1 MLKIAQLRLAVGQ
14 PESLL
19 PELAAQKLHIKPEQL
34 LKWQIVH
41 KSVDARQKTDVH
53 FVYALALQLPPKLE
67 RSLLTNPRR
76 RNLVQPLPPPAEAE
90 WPEPGQACF
99 ANPPVVVGAGPA
111 GLFAALWLARAG
123 ACPLLVERGAPVEQR
138 AAQVQAFWQGGPLL
152 PHSNVQFG
160 EGGAGAFSD
169 GKLTTNTKD
178 RRNRLVLQVLAAA
191 GAPPEILYL
200 AKPHIGTDILR
211 QVVANIRREI
221 IALGG
226 QVRFGCQLVG
236 LRRAGGRIKA
246 VELAAA
252 AGEGFNQ
259 LVPTENV
266 ILAVGHSAR
275 DTFAWLAA
283 EKLAMQA
290 KPFAVGVRAEHRQAD
305 LNRVQYGDFAA
316 VLDEFGQPALPP
328 ADYKLAVHLP
338 GGRTVYSFCMC
349 PGGQVVAAASEAGG
363 VVTNGMSLHA
373 RAGQNCNAALLVNV
387 GPADFGGCKAAP
399 LAGVEFQRQIEQAAF
414 QLAGAAYQAPCQT
427 VADFLAGQ
435 ASHGFGRVQPSYL
448 PGVRPA
454 DLAGCLPPFVAE
466 ALRQGLPQLAQ
477 RLPLLAELDGLLT
490 APETRSSS
498 PVRLLRNPEDGQS
511 LNLPGLY
518 PCGEGAGYAGGI
530 VSAATDGIRQAEN
543 VLKQADR
550 R

>member
-14 PESLL
+14 PESRL

-34 LKWQIVH
+34 LQWQIVH
-41 KSVDARQKTDVH
+41 KSVDARQKSDVH
-53 FVYALALQLPPKLE
+53 FVYALAVQLPPKLE
-67 RSLLTNPRR
+67 RSLLNNPRR
-76 RNLVQPLPPPAEAE
+76 RNLVQPMPAAEAE
-90 WPEPGQACF
+90 DWPAVNQAHF
-99 ANPPVVVGAGPA
+99 ANQPVVVGAGPA

-123 ACPLLVERGAPVEQR
+123 ACPLLLERGAQVEQR

-178 RRNRLVLQVLAAA
+178 RRNRLVLQILAAA

-236 LRRAGGRIKA
+236 LRRANGRLTA
-246 VELAAA
+246 VEVEE
-252 AGEGFNQ
+252 AGNRQ
-259 LVPTENV
+259 LIPTENL
-266 ILAVGHSAR
+266 ILAIGHSAR
-275 DTFAWLAA
+275 DTFAWLAV
-283 EKLAMQA
+283 EGLAMQP

-316 VLDEFGQPALPP
+316 ALDEFGQPALPP
-328 ADYKLAVHLP
+328 ADYKLAVHFP

-387 GPADFGGCKAAP
+387 GPADFGGYEAAP

-414 QLAGAAYQAPCQT
+414 QLAGADYQAPCQT

-435 ASHGFGRVQPSYL
+435 ASSGFGRVRPSYL

-454 DLAGCLPPFVAE
+454 DLAGCLPPFVAA
-466 ALRQGLPQLAQ
+466 ALREGLPQLAA
-477 RLPLLAELDGLLT
+477 RLPLLAEPDGLLT

-498 PVRLLRNPEDGQS
+498 PVRLLHNPADGQS
-511 LNLPGLY
+511 INLPGLY

-530 VSAATDGIRQAEN
+530 MSAAVDGIKQAEN

>member
-14 PESLL
+14 PESRL

-34 LKWQIVH
+34 LQWQIVH
-41 KSVDARQKTDVH
+41 KSVDARQKSDVH
-53 FVYALALQLPPKLE
+53 FVYALAVQLPPKLE
-67 RSLLTNPRR
+67 RSLLNNPRR
-76 RNLVQPLPPPAEAE
+76 RNLVQPMPAAEAE
-90 WPEPGQACF
+90 DWPAANQAHF
-99 ANPPVVVGAGPA
+99 ANRPVVVGAGPA

-123 ACPLLVERGAPVEQR
+123 ACPLLLERGAQVEQR

-178 RRNRLVLQVLAAA
+178 RRNRLVLQILAAA

-236 LRRAGGRIKA
+236 LRRANGRLTA
-246 VELAAA
+246 VEVEEV
-252 AGEGFNQ
+252 GNRQ
-259 LVPTENV
+259 LIPTENL
-266 ILAVGHSAR
+266 ILAIGHSAR

-283 EKLAMQA
+283 EGLAMQP

-316 VLDEFGQPALPP
+316 ALDEFGQPALPP

-387 GPADFGGCKAAP
+387 GPADFGGYEAAP

-414 QLAGAAYQAPCQT
+414 QLAGADYQAPCQT

-435 ASHGFGRVQPSYL
+435 ASSGFGRVRPSYL

-454 DLAGCLPPFVAE
+454 DLAGCLPPFVAA
-466 ALRQGLPQLAQ
+466 ALREGLPQLAA
-477 RLPLLAELDGLLT
+477 RLPLLAEPDGLLT

-498 PVRLLRNPEDGQS
+498 PVRLLRNPADGQS
-511 LNLPGLY
+511 INLPGLY

-530 VSAATDGIRQAEN
+530 MSAAVDGIKQAEN
-543 VLKQADR
+543 VLKQAGHR
-550 R
+550 

>member
-14 PESLL
+14 PESRL

-34 LKWQIVH
+34 LQWQIVH
-41 KSVDARQKTDVH
+41 KSVDARQKSDVH
-53 FVYALALQLPPKLE
+53 FVYALAVQLPPKLE
-67 RSLLTNPRR
+67 RSLLNNPRR
-76 RNLVQPLPPPAEAE
+76 RNLVQLMPAAEAE
-90 WPEPGQACF
+90 DWPAVNQAHF
-99 ANPPVVVGAGPA
+99 ANQPVVVGAGPA

-123 ACPLLVERGAPVEQR
+123 ACPLLLERGAQVEQR

-178 RRNRLVLQVLAAA
+178 RRNRLVLQILAAA

-236 LRRAGGRIKA
+236 LRRANGRLTA
-246 VELAAA
+246 VEVEE
-252 AGEGFNQ
+252 AGNRQ
-259 LVPTENV
+259 LIPTENL
-266 ILAVGHSAR
+266 ILAIGHSAR

-283 EKLAMQA
+283 EGLAMQP

-316 VLDEFGQPALPP
+316 ALDEFGQPALPP

-387 GPADFGGCKAAP
+387 GPADFGGYEAAP

-414 QLAGAAYQAPCQT
+414 QLAGADYQAPCQT

-435 ASHGFGRVQPSYL
+435 ASSGFGRVRPSYL

-454 DLAGCLPPFVAE
+454 DLAGCLPPFVAA
-466 ALRQGLPQLAQ
+466 ALREGLPQLAA
-477 RLPLLAELDGLLT
+477 RLPLLAEPDGLLT

-498 PVRLLRNPEDGQS
+498 PVRLLRNPADGQS
-511 LNLPGLY
+511 INLPGLY

-530 VSAATDGIRQAEN
+530 MSAAVDGIKQAEN
-543 VLKQADR
+543 VLKQADHR
-550 R
+550 

>member
-14 PESLL
+14 PESRL

-34 LKWQIVH
+34 LQWQIVH
-41 KSVDARQKTDVH
+41 KSVDARQKSDVH
-53 FVYALALQLPPKLE
+53 FVYALAVQLPPKLE
-67 RSLLTNPRR
+67 RSLLNNPRR
-76 RNLVQPLPPPAEAE
+76 RNLVQPMPAAEAE
-90 WPEPGQACF
+90 DWPAVNQAHF
-99 ANPPVVVGAGPA
+99 ANQPVVVGAGPA

-123 ACPLLVERGAPVEQR
+123 ACPLLLERGAQVEQR

-178 RRNRLVLQVLAAA
+178 RRNRLVLQILAAA

-236 LRRAGGRIKA
+236 LRRANGRLTA
-246 VELAAA
+246 VEVEE
-252 AGEGFNQ
+252 AGNRQ
-259 LVPTENV
+259 LIPTENL
-266 ILAVGHSAR
+266 ILAIGHSAR

-283 EKLAMQA
+283 EGLAMQP

-316 VLDEFGQPALPP
+316 ALDEFGQPALPP

-387 GPADFGGCKAAP
+387 GPADFGGYEAAP

-414 QLAGAAYQAPCQT
+414 QLAGADYQAPCQT

-435 ASHGFGRVQPSYL
+435 ASSGFGRVRPSYL

-454 DLAGCLPPFVAE
+454 DLAGCLPPFVAA
-466 ALRQGLPQLAQ
+466 ALREGLPQLAA
-477 RLPLLAELDGLLT
+477 RLPLLAEPDGLLT

-498 PVRLLRNPEDGQS
+498 PVRLLRNPADGQS
-511 LNLPGLY
+511 INLPGLY

-530 VSAATDGIRQAEN
+530 MSAAVDGIKQAEN

>member
-14 PESLL
+14 PESRL

-34 LKWQIVH
+34 LQWQIVH
-41 KSVDARQKTDVH
+41 KSVDARQKSDVH
-53 FVYALALQLPPKLE
+53 FVYALAVQLPPKLE
-67 RSLLTNPRR
+67 RSLLANPRR
-76 RNLVQPLPPPAEAE
+76 RNLVQPMPSAAEAE
-90 WPEPGQACF
+90 DWPAANQAHF
-99 ANPPVVVGAGPA
+99 ANRPVVVGAGPA

-123 ACPLLVERGAPVEQR
+123 ACPLLLERGAQVEQR

-178 RRNRLVLQVLAAA
+178 RRNRLVLQILAAA

-236 LRRAGGRIKA
+236 LRRANGRLTA
-246 VELAAA
+246 VEVEE
-252 AGEGFNQ
+252 AGNRQ
-259 LVPTENV
+259 LIPTENL
-266 ILAVGHSAR
+266 ILAIGHSAR

-283 EKLAMQA
+283 EGLAMQP

-316 VLDEFGQPALPP
+316 ALDEFGQPALPP

-387 GPADFGGCKAAP
+387 GPADFGGYEAAP

-414 QLAGAAYQAPCQT
+414 QLAGADYQAPCQT

-435 ASHGFGRVQPSYL
+435 ASSGFGRVRPSYL

-454 DLAGCLPPFVAE
+454 DLAGCLPPFVAA
-466 ALRQGLPQLAQ
+466 ALREGLPQLAA
-477 RLPLLAELDGLLT
+477 RLPLLAEPDGLLT

-498 PVRLLRNPEDGQS
+498 PVRLLRNPADGQS
-511 LNLPGLY
+511 INLPGLY

-530 VSAATDGIRQAEN
+530 MSAAVDGIKQAEN

>member
-14 PESLL
+14 PESRL

-34 LKWQIVH
+34 LQWQIVH
-41 KSVDARQKTDVH
+41 KSVDARQKSDVH
-53 FVYALALQLPPKLE
+53 FVYALAVQLSPKLE
-67 RSLLTNPRR
+67 RSLLNNPRR
-76 RNLVQPLPPPAEAE
+76 RNLVQPMPAAEAE
-90 WPEPGQACF
+90 DWPAANQAHF
-99 ANPPVVVGAGPA
+99 ANRPVVVGAGPA

-123 ACPLLVERGAPVEQR
+123 ACPLLLERGAQVEQR

-178 RRNRLVLQVLAAA
+178 RRNRLVLQILAAA

-236 LRRAGGRIKA
+236 LRRANGRLTA
-246 VELAAA
+246 VEVEEV
-252 AGEGFNQ
+252 GNRQ
-259 LVPTENV
+259 LIPTENL
-266 ILAVGHSAR
+266 ILAIGHSAR

-283 EKLAMQA
+283 EGLAMQP

-316 VLDEFGQPALPP
+316 ALDEFGQPALPP

-387 GPADFGGCKAAP
+387 GPADFGGYEAAP

-414 QLAGAAYQAPCQT
+414 QLAGADYQAPCQT

-435 ASHGFGRVQPSYL
+435 ASSGFGRVRPSYL

-454 DLAGCLPPFVAE
+454 DLAGCLPPFVAA
-466 ALRQGLPQLAQ
+466 ALREGLPQLAA
-477 RLPLLAELDGLLT
+477 RLPLLAEPDGLLT

-498 PVRLLRNPEDGQS
+498 PVRLLRNPADGQS
-511 LNLPGLY
+511 INLPGLY

-530 VSAATDGIRQAEN
+530 MSAAVDGIKQAEN
-543 VLKQADR
+543 VLKQAGHR
-550 R
+550 

>member
-14 PESLL
+14 PESRL

-34 LKWQIVH
+34 LQWQIVH
-41 KSVDARQKTDVH
+41 KSVDARQKSDVH
-53 FVYALALQLPPKLE
+53 FVYALAVQLPPKLE
-67 RSLLTNPRR
+67 RSLLNNPRR
-76 RNLVQPLPPPAEAE
+76 RNLVQPMPAAEAE
-90 WPEPGQACF
+90 DWPAANQAHF
-99 ANPPVVVGAGPA
+99 ANQPVVVGAGPA

-123 ACPLLVERGAPVEQR
+123 ACPLLLERGAQVEQR
-138 AAQVQAFWQGGPLL
+138 AAQVQVFWQGGPLL

-178 RRNRLVLQVLAAA
+178 RRNRLVLQILAAA

-236 LRRAGGRIKA
+236 LRRANGRLTA
-246 VELAAA
+246 VEVEEV
-252 AGEGFNQ
+252 GNRQ
-259 LVPTENV
+259 LIPTENL
-266 ILAVGHSAR
+266 ILAIGHSAR

-283 EKLAMQA
+283 EGLAMQP

-316 VLDEFGQPALPP
+316 ALDEFGQPALPP

-387 GPADFGGCKAAP
+387 GPADFGGYEAAP

-414 QLAGAAYQAPCQT
+414 QLAGADYQAPCQT

-435 ASHGFGRVQPSYL
+435 ASSGFGRVRPSYL

-454 DLAGCLPPFVAE
+454 DLAGCLPPFVAA
-466 ALRQGLPQLAQ
+466 ALREGLPQLAA
-477 RLPLLAELDGLLT
+477 RLPLLAEPDGLLT

-498 PVRLLRNPEDGQS
+498 PVRLLRNPADGQS
-511 LNLPGLY
+511 INLPGLY

-530 VSAATDGIRQAEN
+530 MSAAVDGIKQAEN

>member
-14 PESLL
+14 PESRL

-34 LKWQIVH
+34 LQWQIVH
-41 KSVDARQKTDVH
+41 KSVDARQKSDVH
-53 FVYALALQLPPKLE
+53 FVYALAVQLPPKLE
-67 RSLLTNPRR
+67 RSLLNNPRR
-76 RNLVQPLPPPAEAE
+76 RNLVQPMPAAEAE
-90 WPEPGQACF
+90 DWPAANQAHF
-99 ANPPVVVGAGPA
+99 ANRPVVVGAGPA

-123 ACPLLVERGAPVEQR
+123 ACPLVLERGAQVEQR

-178 RRNRLVLQVLAAA
+178 RRNRLVLQILAAA

-236 LRRAGGRIKA
+236 LRRANGRLTA
-246 VELAAA
+246 VEVEEV
-252 AGEGFNQ
+252 GNRQ
-259 LVPTENV
+259 LIPTENL
-266 ILAVGHSAR
+266 ILAIGHSAR

-283 EKLAMQA
+283 EGLAMQP

-316 VLDEFGQPALPP
+316 ALDEFGQPALPP

-387 GPADFGGCKAAP
+387 GPADFGGYEAAP

-414 QLAGAAYQAPCQT
+414 QLAGADYQAPCQT

-435 ASHGFGRVQPSYL
+435 ASSGFGRVRPSYL

-454 DLAGCLPPFVAE
+454 DLAGCLPPFVAA
-466 ALRQGLPQLAQ
+466 ALREGLPQLAA
-477 RLPLLAELDGLLT
+477 RLPLLAEPDGLLT

-498 PVRLLRNPEDGQS
+498 PVRLLRNPADGQS
-511 LNLPGLY
+511 INLPGLY

-530 VSAATDGIRQAEN
+530 MSAAVDGIKQAEN
-543 VLKQADR
+543 VLKQAGHR
-550 R
+550 

>member
-14 PESLL
+14 PESRL

-41 KSVDARQKTDVH
+41 KSVDARQKSDVH

-67 RSLLTNPRR
+67 RSLLANPRR
-76 RNLVQPLPPPAEAE
+76 RGLVQPLPQADAAEG
-90 WPEPGQACF
+90 WPELGQARF

-152 PHSNVQFG
+152 AHSNVQFG

-178 RRNRLVLQVLAAA
+178 RRNRLVLQALAEA

-236 LRRAGGRIKA
+236 LSRLNGRISG
-246 VELAAA
+246 VELAA
-252 AGEGFNQ
+252 GDGSSQ

-266 ILAVGHSAR
+266 ILAIGHSAR

-283 EKLAMQA
+283 EKLAMQP

-305 LNRVQYGDFAA
+305 LNRAQYGDFAA
-316 VLDEFGQPALPP
+316 VLDEAGQPALPA

-338 GGRTVYSFCMC
+338 GGRAVYSFCMC

-387 GPADFGGCKAAP
+387 GPEDFGGSDDAP

-414 QLAGAAYQAPCQT
+414 RLAGADYQAPCQT

-435 ASHGFGRVQPSYL
+435 ASRSFGRVRPSYL

-466 ALRQGLPQLAQ
+466 ALCQGLPLLAA
-477 RLPLLAELDGLLT
+477 RLPLLAEPDGLLT

-498 PVRLLRNPEDGQS
+498 PVRLLRSLEDGQS

-530 VSAATDGIRQAEN
+530 VSAAVDGIRQAEN
-543 VLKQADR
+543 VLKQAGR
-550 R
+550 

>member
-14 PESLL
+14 PESRL

-34 LKWQIVH
+34 LQWQIVH
-41 KSVDARQKTDVH
+41 KSVDARQKSDVH
-53 FVYALALQLPPKLE
+53 FVYALAVQLPPKLE
-67 RSLLTNPRR
+67 RSLLNNPRR
-76 RNLVQPLPPPAEAE
+76 RNLVQPMPAAEAE
-90 WPEPGQACF
+90 DWPAANQAHF
-99 ANPPVVVGAGPA
+99 ANQPVVVGAGPA

-123 ACPLLVERGAPVEQR
+123 ACPLLLERGAQVEQR

-178 RRNRLVLQVLAAA
+178 RRNRLVLQILAAA

-236 LRRAGGRIKA
+236 LRRANGRLTA
-246 VELAAA
+246 VEVEE
-252 AGEGFNQ
+252 AGNRQ
-259 LVPTENV
+259 LIPTESL
-266 ILAVGHSAR
+266 ILAIGHSAR

-283 EKLAMQA
+283 EGLAMQP

-316 VLDEFGQPALPP
+316 ALDEFGQPALPP

-387 GPADFGGCKAAP
+387 GPADFGGYEAAP

-414 QLAGAAYQAPCQT
+414 QLAGADYQAPCQT

-435 ASHGFGRVQPSYL
+435 ASSGFGQVRPSYL

-454 DLAGCLPPFVAE
+454 DLAGCLPPFVAA
-466 ALRQGLPQLAQ
+466 ALREGLPQLAA
-477 RLPLLAELDGLLT
+477 RLPLLAEPDGLLT

-498 PVRLLRNPEDGQS
+498 PVRLLRNPADGQS
-511 LNLPGLY
+511 INLPGLY

-530 VSAATDGIRQAEN
+530 MSAAVDGIKQAEN

>member
-14 PESLL
+14 PESRL

-34 LKWQIVH
+34 LQWQIVH
-41 KSVDARQKTDVH
+41 KSVDARQKSDVH
-53 FVYALALQLPPKLE
+53 FVYALAVQLPPKLE
-67 RSLLTNPRR
+67 RSLLNNPRR
-76 RNLVQPLPPPAEAE
+76 RNLVQPMPAAEAE
-90 WPEPGQACF
+90 DWPAANQAHF
-99 ANPPVVVGAGPA
+99 ANRPVVVGAGPA

-123 ACPLLVERGAPVEQR
+123 ACPLLLERGAQVEQR

-178 RRNRLVLQVLAAA
+178 RRNRLVLQILAAA

-236 LRRAGGRIKA
+236 LRRANGRLTA
-246 VELAAA
+246 VEVEEV
-252 AGEGFNQ
+252 GNRQ
-259 LVPTENV
+259 LIPTENL
-266 ILAVGHSAR
+266 ILAIGHSAR

-283 EKLAMQA
+283 EGLAMQP

-316 VLDEFGQPALPP
+316 ALDEFGQPALPP

-387 GPADFGGCKAAP
+387 GPADFGGYEAAP

-414 QLAGAAYQAPCQT
+414 QLAGADYQAPCQT

-435 ASHGFGRVQPSYL
+435 ASSGFGQVRPSYL

-454 DLAGCLPPFVAE
+454 DLAGCLPPFVAA
-466 ALRQGLPQLAQ
+466 ALREGLPQLAA
-477 RLPLLAELDGLLT
+477 RLPLLAEPDGLLT

-498 PVRLLRNPEDGQS
+498 PVRLLRNPADGQS
-511 LNLPGLY
+511 INLPGLY

-530 VSAATDGIRQAEN
+530 MSAAVDGIKQAEN
-543 VLKQADR
+543 VLKQADHR
-550 R
+550 

>member
-14 PESLL
+14 PESRL
-19 PELAAQKLHIKPEQL
+19 PELAAQKLHIKPEQFL
-34 LKWQIVH
+34 QWQIVH
-41 KSVDARQKTDVH
+41 KSVDARQKSDVH
-53 FVYALALQLPPKLE
+53 FVYALAVQLPPKLE
-67 RSLLTNPRR
+67 RSLLNNPRR
-76 RNLVQPLPPPAEAE
+76 RNLVQPMPAAE
-90 WPEPGQACF
+90 EEDWPAANQAHF
-99 ANPPVVVGAGPA
+99 ANQPVVVGAGPA

-123 ACPLLVERGAPVEQR
+123 ACPLLLERGAQVEQR

-178 RRNRLVLQVLAAA
+178 RRNRLVLQILAAA

-236 LRRAGGRIKA
+236 LRRANGRLTA
-246 VELAAA
+246 VEVEE
-252 AGEGFNQ
+252 AGNRQ
-259 LVPTENV
+259 LIPTENL
-266 ILAVGHSAR
+266 ILAIGHSAR

-283 EKLAMQA
+283 EGLAMQP

-316 VLDEFGQPALPP
+316 ALDEFGQPALPP

-387 GPADFGGCKAAP
+387 GPADFGGYEAAP

-414 QLAGAAYQAPCQT
+414 QLAGADYQAPCQT

-435 ASHGFGRVQPSYL
+435 ASSGFGRVRPSYL

-454 DLAGCLPPFVAE
+454 DLAGCLPPFVAA
-466 ALRQGLPQLAQ
+466 ALREGLPQLAA
-477 RLPLLAELDGLLT
+477 RLPLLAEPDGLLT

-498 PVRLLRNPEDGQS
+498 PVRLLRNPADGQS
-511 LNLPGLY
+511 INLPGLY

-530 VSAATDGIRQAEN
+530 MSAAVDGIKQAEN

>member
-14 PESLL
+14 PESRL

-34 LKWQIVH
+34 LQWQIVH
-41 KSVDARQKTDVH
+41 KSVDARQKSDVH
-53 FVYALALQLPPKLE
+53 FVYALAVQLPPKLE
-67 RSLLTNPRR
+67 RSLLNNPRR
-76 RNLVQPLPPPAEAE
+76 RNLVQPMPAAEAE
-90 WPEPGQACF
+90 DWPAANQAHF
-99 ANPPVVVGAGPA
+99 ANRPVVVGAGPA

-123 ACPLLVERGAPVEQR
+123 VCPLLLERGAQVEQR
-138 AAQVQAFWQGGPLL
+138 AAQVQTFWQGGPLL

-178 RRNRLVLQVLAAA
+178 RRNRLVLQILAAA

-236 LRRAGGRIKA
+236 LRRANGRLTA
-246 VELAAA
+246 VEVEE
-252 AGEGFNQ
+252 AGNRQ
-259 LVPTENV
+259 LIPTENL
-266 ILAVGHSAR
+266 ILAIGHSAR

-283 EKLAMQA
+283 EGLAMQP

-316 VLDEFGQPALPP
+316 ALDEFGQPALPP

-387 GPADFGGCKAAP
+387 GPADFGGYEAAP

-414 QLAGAAYQAPCQT
+414 QLAGADYQAPCQT

-435 ASHGFGRVQPSYL
+435 ASSGFGRVRPSYL

-454 DLAGCLPPFVAE
+454 DLAGCLPPFVAA
-466 ALRQGLPQLAQ
+466 ALREGLPQLAA
-477 RLPLLAELDGLLT
+477 RLPLLAEPDGLLT

-498 PVRLLRNPEDGQS
+498 PVRLLRNPADGQS
-511 LNLPGLY
+511 INLPGLY

-530 VSAATDGIRQAEN
+530 MSAAVDGIKQAEN

>member
-14 PESLL
+14 PESRL

-34 LKWQIVH
+34 LQWQIVH
-41 KSVDARQKTDVH
+41 KSVDARQKSDVH
-53 FVYALALQLPPKLE
+53 FVYALAVQLPPKLE
-67 RSLLTNPRR
+67 RSLLNNPRR
-76 RNLVQPLPPPAEAE
+76 RNLVQPMPAAEAE
-90 WPEPGQACF
+90 DWPAVNQAHF
-99 ANPPVVVGAGPA
+99 ANQPVVVGAGPA

-123 ACPLLVERGAPVEQR
+123 ACPLLLERGAQVEQR
-138 AAQVQAFWQGGPLL
+138 AAHVQAFWQGGPLL

-178 RRNRLVLQVLAAA
+178 RRNRLVLQILAAA

-236 LRRAGGRIKA
+236 LRRANGRLTA
-246 VELAAA
+246 VEVEE
-252 AGEGFNQ
+252 AGNRQ
-259 LVPTENV
+259 LIPTENL
-266 ILAVGHSAR
+266 ILAIGHSAR

-283 EKLAMQA
+283 EGLAMQP

-316 VLDEFGQPALPP
+316 ALDEFGQPALPP

-387 GPADFGGCKAAP
+387 GPADFGGYEAAP

-414 QLAGAAYQAPCQT
+414 QLAGADYQAPCQT

-435 ASHGFGRVQPSYL
+435 ASSGFGRVRPSYL

-454 DLAGCLPPFVAE
+454 DLAGCLPPFVAA
-466 ALRQGLPQLAQ
+466 ALREGLPQLAA
-477 RLPLLAELDGLLT
+477 RLPLLAEPDGLLT

-498 PVRLLRNPEDGQS
+498 PVRLLRNPADGQS
-511 LNLPGLY
+511 INLPGLY

-530 VSAATDGIRQAEN
+530 MSAAVDGIKQAEN

>member
-14 PESLL
+14 PESRL

-34 LKWQIVH
+34 LQWQIVH
-41 KSVDARQKTDVH
+41 KSVDARQKSDVH
-53 FVYALALQLPPKLE
+53 FVYALAVQLPPKLE
-67 RSLLTNPRR
+67 RSLLANPRR
-76 RNLVQPLPPPAEAE
+76 RNLVQPMPSAAEAE
-90 WPEPGQACF
+90 DWPAANQAHF
-99 ANPPVVVGAGPA
+99 ANQPVVVGAGPA

-123 ACPLLVERGAPVEQR
+123 ACPLLLERGAQVEQR

-178 RRNRLVLQVLAAA
+178 RRNRLVLQILAAA

-236 LRRAGGRIKA
+236 LRRANGRLTA
-246 VELAAA
+246 VEVEE
-252 AGEGFNQ
+252 AGNRQ
-259 LVPTENV
+259 LIPTENL
-266 ILAVGHSAR
+266 ILAIGHSAR

-283 EKLAMQA
+283 EGLAMQP

-316 VLDEFGQPALPP
+316 ALDEFGQPALPP

-387 GPADFGGCKAAP
+387 GPADFGGYEAAP

-414 QLAGAAYQAPCQT
+414 QLAGADYQAPCQT

-435 ASHGFGRVQPSYL
+435 ASSGFGRVRPSYL

-454 DLAGCLPPFVAE
+454 DLAGCLPPFVAA
-466 ALRQGLPQLAQ
+466 ALREGLPQLAA
-477 RLPLLAELDGLLT
+477 RLPLLAEPDGLLT

-498 PVRLLRNPEDGQS
+498 PVRLLRNPADGQS
-511 LNLPGLY
+511 INLPGLY

-530 VSAATDGIRQAEN
+530 MSAAVDGIKQAEN

>member
-14 PESLL
+14 PESRL

-34 LKWQIVH
+34 LQWQIVH
-41 KSVDARQKTDVH
+41 KSVDARQKSDVH
-53 FVYALALQLPPKLE
+53 FVYALAVQLPPKLE
-67 RSLLTNPRR
+67 RSLLNNPRR
-76 RNLVQPLPPPAEAE
+76 RNLVQPMPAAEAE
-90 WPEPGQACF
+90 DWPAVNQAHF
-99 ANPPVVVGAGPA
+99 ANQPVVVGAGPA

-123 ACPLLVERGAPVEQR
+123 ACPLLLERGAQVEQR
-138 AAQVQAFWQGGPLL
+138 AAQVQAFWQGGLLL

-178 RRNRLVLQVLAAA
+178 RRNRLVLQILAAA

-236 LRRAGGRIKA
+236 LRRANGRLTA
-246 VELAAA
+246 VEVEE
-252 AGEGFNQ
+252 AGNRQ
-259 LVPTENV
+259 LIPTESL
-266 ILAVGHSAR
+266 ILAIGHSAR

-283 EKLAMQA
+283 EGLAMQP

-316 VLDEFGQPALPP
+316 ALDEFGQPALPP
-328 ADYKLAVHLP
+328 ADYKLAVHLH

-387 GPADFGGCKAAP
+387 GPADFGGYEAAP

-414 QLAGAAYQAPCQT
+414 QLAGADYQAPCQT

-435 ASHGFGRVQPSYL
+435 ASSGFGRVRPSYL

-454 DLAGCLPPFVAE
+454 DLAGCLPPFVAA
-466 ALRQGLPQLAQ
+466 ALREGLPQLAA
-477 RLPLLAELDGLLT
+477 RLPLLAEPDGLLT

-498 PVRLLRNPEDGQS
+498 PVRLLRNPADGQS
-511 LNLPGLY
+511 INLPGLY

-530 VSAATDGIRQAEN
+530 MSAAVDGIKQADN

>member
-14 PESLL
+14 PESRL

-34 LKWQIVH
+34 LQWQIVH
-41 KSVDARQKTDVH
+41 KSVDARQKSDVH
-53 FVYALALQLPPKLE
+53 FVYALAVQLPPKLE
-67 RSLLTNPRR
+67 RSLLNNPRR
-76 RNLVQPLPPPAEAE
+76 RNLVQPMPAAEAE
-90 WPEPGQACF
+90 DWPAVNQAHF
-99 ANPPVVVGAGPA
+99 ANQPVVVGAGPA

-123 ACPLLVERGAPVEQR
+123 ACPLLLERGAQVEQR

-178 RRNRLVLQVLAAA
+178 RRNRLVLQILAAA

-236 LRRAGGRIKA
+236 LRRANGRLTA
-246 VELAAA
+246 VEVEE
-252 AGEGFNQ
+252 AGNRQ
-259 LVPTENV
+259 LIPTENL
-266 ILAVGHSAR
+266 ILAIGHSAR

-283 EKLAMQA
+283 EGLAMQP

-316 VLDEFGQPALPP
+316 ALDEFGQPALPP

-387 GPADFGGCKAAP
+387 GPADFGGYEAAP

-414 QLAGAAYQAPCQT
+414 QLAGADYQAPCQT

-435 ASHGFGRVQPSYL
+435 ASSGFGRVRPSYL

-454 DLAGCLPPFVAE
+454 DLAGCLPPFVAA
-466 ALRQGLPQLAQ
+466 ALREGLPQLAA
-477 RLPLLAELDGLLT
+477 RLPLLAEPDGLLT

-498 PVRLLRNPEDGQS
+498 PVRLLRNPADGQS
-511 LNLPGLY
+511 INLPGLD

-530 VSAATDGIRQAEN
+530 MSAAVDGIKQAEN

>member
-14 PESLL
+14 PESRL

-34 LKWQIVH
+34 LQWQIVH
-41 KSVDARQKTDVH
+41 KSVDARQKSDVH
-53 FVYALALQLPPKLE
+53 FVYALAVQLPSKLE
-67 RSLLTNPRR
+67 RSLLNNPRR
-76 RNLVQPLPPPAEAE
+76 RNLVQPMPAAEAE
-90 WPEPGQACF
+90 DWPAANQAHF
-99 ANPPVVVGAGPA
+99 TNQPVVVGAGPA

-123 ACPLLVERGAPVEQR
+123 ACPLLLERGAQVEQR

-178 RRNRLVLQVLAAA
+178 RRNRLVLQILAAA

-236 LRRAGGRIKA
+236 LRRANGRLTA
-246 VELAAA
+246 VEVAET
-252 AGEGFNQ
+252 GNRQ
-259 LVPTENV
+259 LIPTENL
-266 ILAVGHSAR
+266 ILAIGHSAR

-283 EKLAMQA
+283 DGLAMQP

-305 LNRVQYGDFAA
+305 LNWVQYGDFAA
-316 VLDEFGQPALPP
+316 VLDDFGQPALPP

-349 PGGQVVAAASEAGG
+349 PGGQVVAAASEEGG

-387 GPADFGGCKAAP
+387 GPADFAGVAGSEAEP

-414 QLAGAAYQAPCQT
+414 QLAGADYQAPCQT

-435 ASHGFGRVQPSYL
+435 ASRGFGRVQPSYL

-454 DLAGCLPPFVAE
+454 DLAGCLPPFVAA
-466 ALRQGLPQLAQ
+466 ALREGLPQLAA
-477 RLPLLAELDGLLT
+477 RLPLLAEPDGLLT

-498 PVRLLRNPEDGQS
+498 PVRLLRNPADGQS
-511 LNLPGLY
+511 INLPGLY

-530 VSAATDGIRQAEN
+530 MSAAVDGIKQAEN

>member
-14 PESLL
+14 PESRL

-34 LKWQIVH
+34 LQWQIVH
-41 KSVDARQKTDVH
+41 KSVDARQKSDVH
-53 FVYALALQLPPKLE
+53 FVYALAVQLPPKLE
-67 RSLLTNPRR
+67 RSLLNNPRR
-76 RNLVQPLPPPAEAE
+76 RNLVQPMPAAEAE
-90 WPEPGQACF
+90 DWPAANQAHF
-99 ANPPVVVGAGPA
+99 ANRPVVVGAGPA

-123 ACPLLVERGAPVEQR
+123 ACPLLLERGAQVEQR

-178 RRNRLVLQVLAAA
+178 RRNRLVLQILAAA

-236 LRRAGGRIKA
+236 LRRANGRLTA
-246 VELAAA
+246 VEVEEV
-252 AGEGFNQ
+252 GNRQ
-259 LVPTENV
+259 LIPTENL
-266 ILAVGHSAR
+266 ILAIGHSAR

-283 EKLAMQA
+283 EGLAMQP

-316 VLDEFGQPALPP
+316 ALDEFGQPALPP

-387 GPADFGGCKAAP
+387 GPADFGGYEAAP

-414 QLAGAAYQAPCQT
+414 QLAGADYQAPCQT

-435 ASHGFGRVQPSYL
+435 ASSGFGRVRPSYL

-454 DLAGCLPPFVAE
+454 DLAGCVPPFVAA
-466 ALRQGLPQLAQ
+466 ALREGLPQLAA
-477 RLPLLAELDGLLT
+477 RLPLLAEPDGLLT

-498 PVRLLRNPEDGQS
+498 PVRLLRNPADGQS
-511 LNLPGLY
+511 INLPGLY

-530 VSAATDGIRQAEN
+530 MSAAVDGIKQAEN
-543 VLKQADR
+543 VLKQAGHR
-550 R
+550 

>member
-14 PESLL
+14 PESRL

-34 LKWQIVH
+34 LQWQIVH
-41 KSVDARQKTDVH
+41 KSVDARQKSDVH
-53 FVYALALQLPPKLE
+53 FVYALAVQLPPKLE
-67 RSLLTNPRR
+67 RSLLNNPRR
-76 RNLVQPLPPPAEAE
+76 RNLVQPMPAAEAE
-90 WPEPGQACF
+90 DWPAVNQAHF
-99 ANPPVVVGAGPA
+99 ANQPVVVGAGPA

-123 ACPLLVERGAPVEQR
+123 ACPLLLERGAQVEQR

-178 RRNRLVLQVLAAA
+178 RRNRLVLQILAAV

-236 LRRAGGRIKA
+236 LRRANGRLTA
-246 VELAAA
+246 VEVEE
-252 AGEGFNQ
+252 AGNRQ
-259 LVPTENV
+259 LIPTENL
-266 ILAVGHSAR
+266 ILAIGHSAR
-275 DTFAWLAA
+275 DTFAWLAV
-283 EKLAMQA
+283 EGLAMQP

-316 VLDEFGQPALPP
+316 ALDEFGQPALPP

-387 GPADFGGCKAAP
+387 GPADFGGYEAAP

-414 QLAGAAYQAPCQT
+414 QLAGADYQAPCQT

-435 ASHGFGRVQPSYL
+435 ASSGFGRVRPSYL

-454 DLAGCLPPFVAE
+454 DLAGCLPPFVAA
-466 ALRQGLPQLAQ
+466 ALREGLPQLAA
-477 RLPLLAELDGLLT
+477 RLPLLAEPDGLLT

-498 PVRLLRNPEDGQS
+498 PVRLLRNPADGQS
-511 LNLPGLY
+511 INLPGLY

-530 VSAATDGIRQAEN
+530 MSAAVDGIKQAEN

>member
-14 PESLL
+14 PESRL

-34 LKWQIVH
+34 LQWQIVH
-41 KSVDARQKTDVH
+41 KSVDARQKSDVH
-53 FVYALALQLPPKLE
+53 FVYALAVQLPPKLE
-67 RSLLTNPRR
+67 RSLLNNPRR
-76 RNLVQPLPPPAEAE
+76 RNLVQPMPSAAEAE
-90 WPEPGQACF
+90 DWPAANKAHF
-99 ANPPVVVGAGPA
+99 ANQPVVVGAGPA

-123 ACPLLVERGAPVEQR
+123 ACPLLLERGAQVEQR

-178 RRNRLVLQVLAAA
+178 RRNRLVLQILAAA

-236 LRRAGGRIKA
+236 LRRANGRLTA
-246 VELAAA
+246 VEVEE
-252 AGEGFNQ
+252 AGNRQ
-259 LVPTENV
+259 LIPTENL
-266 ILAVGHSAR
+266 ILAIGHSAR

-283 EKLAMQA
+283 EGLAMQP

-316 VLDEFGQPALPP
+316 ALDEFGQPALPP

-387 GPADFGGCKAAP
+387 GPADFGGYEAAP

-414 QLAGAAYQAPCQT
+414 QLAGADYQAPCQT

-435 ASHGFGRVQPSYL
+435 ASSGFGRVRPSYL

-454 DLAGCLPPFVAE
+454 DLAGCLPPFVAA
-466 ALRQGLPQLAQ
+466 ALREGLPQLAA
-477 RLPLLAELDGLLT
+477 RLPLLAEPDGLLT

-498 PVRLLRNPEDGQS
+498 PVRLLRNPADGQS
-511 LNLPGLY
+511 INLPGLY

-530 VSAATDGIRQAEN
+530 MSAAVDGIKQAEN

>member
-14 PESLL
+14 PESRL

-34 LKWQIVH
+34 LQWQIVH
-41 KSVDARQKTDVH
+41 KSVDARQKSDVH
-53 FVYALALQLPPKLE
+53 FVYALAVQLPPKLE
-67 RSLLTNPRR
+67 RSLLNNPRR
-76 RNLVQPLPPPAEAE
+76 RNLVQPMPAAEAE
-90 WPEPGQACF
+90 DWPAANQAHF
-99 ANPPVVVGAGPA
+99 ANRPVVVGAGPA

-123 ACPLLVERGAPVEQR
+123 ACPLLLERGAQVEQR

-178 RRNRLVLQVLAAA
+178 RRNRLVLQILAAA

-236 LRRAGGRIKA
+236 LRRANGRLTA
-246 VELAAA
+246 VEVEEV
-252 AGEGFNQ
+252 GNRQ
-259 LVPTENV
+259 LIPTENL
-266 ILAVGHSAR
+266 ILAIGHSAR

-283 EKLAMQA
+283 EGLAMQP

-316 VLDEFGQPALPP
+316 ALDEFGQPALPP

-387 GPADFGGCKAAP
+387 GPADFGGYEAAP

-414 QLAGAAYQAPCQT
+414 QLAGADYQAPCQT

-435 ASHGFGRVQPSYL
+435 ASSGFGRVRPSYL

-454 DLAGCLPPFVAE
+454 DLAGCLPPFVAA
-466 ALRQGLPQLAQ
+466 ALREGLPQLAA
-477 RLPLLAELDGLLT
+477 RLPLLAEPDGLLT

-498 PVRLLRNPEDGQS
+498 PVRLLRNPADGQS
-511 LNLPGLY
+511 INLPGLY

-530 VSAATDGIRQAEN
+530 MSAAVDGIKQAEN

>member
-14 PESLL
+14 PESRL

-34 LKWQIVH
+34 LQWQIVH
-41 KSVDARQKTDVH
+41 KSVDARQKSDVH
-53 FVYALALQLPPKLE
+53 FVYALAVQLPPKLE
-67 RSLLTNPRR
+67 RSLLNNPRR
-76 RNLVQPLPPPAEAE
+76 RNLVQPMPSAAEAE
-90 WPEPGQACF
+90 DWPAANQAHF
-99 ANPPVVVGAGPA
+99 ANQPVVVGAGPA
-111 GLFAALWLARAG
+111 GLFAVLWLARAG
-123 ACPLLVERGAPVEQR
+123 ACPLLLERGAQVEQR

-178 RRNRLVLQVLAAA
+178 RRNRLVLQILAAA

-236 LRRAGGRIKA
+236 LRRANGRLTA
-246 VELAAA
+246 VEVEE
-252 AGEGFNQ
+252 AGNRQ
-259 LVPTENV
+259 LIPTENL
-266 ILAVGHSAR
+266 ILAIGHSAR

-283 EKLAMQA
+283 EGLAMQP

-316 VLDEFGQPALPP
+316 ALDEFGQPALPP

-387 GPADFGGCKAAP
+387 GPADFGGYEAAP

-414 QLAGAAYQAPCQT
+414 QLAGADYQAPCQT

-435 ASHGFGRVQPSYL
+435 ASSGFGRVRPSYL

-454 DLAGCLPPFVAE
+454 DLAGCLPPFVAA
-466 ALRQGLPQLAQ
+466 ALREGLPQLAA
-477 RLPLLAELDGLLT
+477 RLPLLAEPDGLLT

-498 PVRLLRNPEDGQS
+498 PVRLLRNPADGQS
-511 LNLPGLY
+511 ISLPGLY

-530 VSAATDGIRQAEN
+530 MSAAVDGIKQAEN
-543 VLKQADR
+543 VLKQADHR
-550 R
+550 

>member
-14 PESLL
+14 PESRL

-34 LKWQIVH
+34 LQWQIVH
-41 KSVDARQKTDVH
+41 KSVDARQKSDVH
-53 FVYALALQLPPKLE
+53 FVYALAVQLPPKLE
-67 RSLLTNPRR
+67 RSLLNNPRR
-76 RNLVQPLPPPAEAE
+76 RNLVQPMPAAEAE
-90 WPEPGQACF
+90 DWPAANQARF
-99 ANPPVVVGAGPA
+99 ANRPVVVGAGPA

-123 ACPLLVERGAPVEQR
+123 ACPLLLERGAQVEQR

-178 RRNRLVLQVLAAA
+178 RRNRLVLQILAAA

-236 LRRAGGRIKA
+236 LRRANGQLTA
-246 VELAAA
+246 VEVEEI
-252 AGEGFNQ
+252 GNRQ
-259 LVPTENV
+259 LIPTESL
-266 ILAVGHSAR
+266 ILAIGHSAR

-283 EKLAMQA
+283 EGLAMQP

-316 VLDEFGQPALPP
+316 ALDEFGQPALPP

-387 GPADFGGCKAAP
+387 GPADFGGYEAAP

-414 QLAGAAYQAPCQT
+414 QLAGADYQAPCQT

-435 ASHGFGRVQPSYL
+435 ASSGFGRVRPSYL

-454 DLAGCLPPFVAE
+454 DLAGCLPPFVAA
-466 ALRQGLPQLAQ
+466 ALREGLPQLAA
-477 RLPLLAELDGLLT
+477 RLPLLAEPDGLLT

-498 PVRLLRNPEDGQS
+498 PVRLLRNPADGQS
-511 LNLPGLY
+511 INLPGLY

-530 VSAATDGIRQAEN
+530 MSAAVDGIKQAEN